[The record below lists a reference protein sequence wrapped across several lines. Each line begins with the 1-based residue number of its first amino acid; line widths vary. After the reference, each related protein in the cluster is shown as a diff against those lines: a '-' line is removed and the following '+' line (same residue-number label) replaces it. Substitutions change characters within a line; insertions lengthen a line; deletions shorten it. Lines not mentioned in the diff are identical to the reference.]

1 MEKNMKFIIKIE
13 GTEVLLDGAQVEA
26 LTNILQNCE
35 KLYDKN
41 VEKGQG
47 THGYNNCYIH
57 HLKPFNCSES
67 LNLKVMPTDQYEAT
81 KLITKLNKED

>member
-1 MEKNMKFIIKIE
+1 MRFTFTVG
-13 GTEVLLDGAQVEA
+13 GTTIVATAEQLEAISRVLEHCD
-26 LTNILQNCE
+26 CR
-35 KLYDKN
+35 YDKS

-57 HLKPFNCSES
+57 HLKPFNCAES
-67 LNLKVMPTDQYEAT
+67 LNLKVMPTEQYEAT